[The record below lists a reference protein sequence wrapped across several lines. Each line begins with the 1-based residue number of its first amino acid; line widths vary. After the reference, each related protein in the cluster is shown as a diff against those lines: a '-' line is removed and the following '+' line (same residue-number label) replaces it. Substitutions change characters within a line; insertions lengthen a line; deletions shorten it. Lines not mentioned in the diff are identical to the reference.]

1 MGFLRNTFLRHWGI
15 KNIDGPLKFDR
26 ELFNIFLSSVEDPL
40 PNFQG
45 PEYLKLGRGKDHP
58 KYGRWVYAF
67 AKYYKP
73 DIIVEV
79 GTYAGGTAVGWSR
92 ALIENTKG
100 RLICIDNDSYTAGI
114 YPEITKKN
122 IQSIGL
128 KESRFELKCGN
139 SNEIV
144 PGIAQELQGQVDI
157 YLVDGDHRYEGA
169 LADIEN
175 GLPMLKS
182 GGFILVHDVDVN
194 RKMDEATANH
204 PYPVYEAFTKVI
216 NDNRF
221 EWCILKF
228 IRKHL
233 GIIKIE

>member
-1 MGFLRNTFLRHWGI
+1 MGFWGNTFLKCWGI
-15 KNIDGPLKFDR
+15 KSIDGQLKIDK
-26 ELFNIFLSSVEDPL
+26 ELFNIFLSSIEDPL
-40 PNFQG
+40 PDFQG
-45 PEYLKLGRGKDHP
+45 PKHLKSGRGKDHP
-58 KYGRWVYAF
+58 RYGRWVYAF

-79 GTYAGGTAVGWSR
+79 GTYAGGTAVGWSK
-92 ALIENTKG
+92 ALVENEKG

-122 IQSIGL
+122 IQNTGL
-128 KESRFELKCGN
+128 KENRFDLRCG
-139 SNEIV
+139 SSAEIV
-144 PGIAQELQGQVDI
+144 PKVAQELKGQVDI

-194 RKMDEATANH
+194 RKMDEATENR
-204 PYPVYEAFTKVI
+204 PYPVYEAFQKVI
-216 NDNRF
+216 NDNDF
-221 EWCILKF
+221 DWCILKF

-233 GIIKIE
+233 GIIKIN